1 MKRLSYIKNNVI
13 ILSEVQK
20 NAESKNPEMTKTNKG
35 KIILISRC
43 TVCDNK
49 KLRFIKNQEASRL
62 LSSLELPLSKI
73 PLFGDI
79 FF

>member
-1 MKRLSYIKNNVI
+1 
-13 ILSEVQK
+13 
-20 NAESKNPEMTKTNKG
+20 MTKTNKG
-35 KIILISRC
+35 KIILISKC

-49 KLRFIKNQEASRL
+49 KLRFIKNEEASRS

-79 FF
+79 YF

>member
-1 MKRLSYIKNNVI
+1 M
-13 ILSEVQK
+13 QK

-49 KLRFIKNQEASRL
+49 KLRFFKNQEASRL

>member
-1 MKRLSYIKNNVI
+1 M
-13 ILSEVQK
+13 SEVQK
-20 NAESKNPEMTKTNKG
+20 NAESKNQEMTKTNKG
-35 KIILISRC
+35 KIILISKC

-49 KLRFIKNQEASRL
+49 KLRFIKNEEASRS